1 MGILHMTN
9 AVSFLNNDCKLIHGN
24 ICMDAVV
31 VTETLDWKLHG
42 FDLLSEHSLPPDQ
55 CLMHA
60 SWMVGNQYKPAELG
74 KAEWDTISQAPPW
87 AVDAWGLGCLI
98 QEAFSQ
104 QYMSSLDN
112 LRRTDSIPPA
122 LLGDYQKLLSSA
134 PTRRLNPAKVAECK
148 FLNNRLVDVVAFM
161 ENISVKDSMDKESFF
176 KKLGAALP
184 SIPPAVAVQKILPLL
199 AHALEFGGAP
209 PHAVAPLLLIGNTL
223 ESEEFNRRVVP
234 TLSKLFAS
242 PDRSLRRSLL
252 ESIDSYASHLTT
264 PVLEEQIYV
273 HMQSGFTDGNAYIR
287 ELTLKSMLSL
297 APKLTNKTL
306 VNNVLKHLSKLQVD
320 EEASIRAN
328 TTVLLGNIAKYLG
341 ESTCKRDVFPPAKI
355 AGLRAMV
362 ATSQYHGPEDAA
374 LRILPAVAPLA
385 IEPMAEVRA
394 AALQVLEVFTQVLK
408 EHDAKRAADPVDSH
422 IGGMGTAQGA
432 AGAGGGAPAL
442 TAGSA
447 MLTWAVSSLMTTT
460 GLAAKPAVA
469 SGTGPPAATMAPP
482 TAPSIQPAAPSS
494 TRGPVSQVLPHVL
507 PSAATAARKGSSA
520 PAAGASGGPD
530 GWGDGKEDD
539 EPWQGL
545 GASAAAAPAAP
556 AARARTGPAARASG
570 AAKPKAAGGMKLGA
584 KPLGQQKLGV
594 TKGLGSTGAAFFD
607 EDTDAW

>member
-1 MGILHMTN
+1 
-9 AVSFLNNDCKLIHGN
+9 FL
-24 ICMDAVV
+24 
-31 VTETLDWKLHG
+31 LDFG
-42 FDLLSEHSLPPDQ
+42 TLPP
-55 CLMHA
+55 A
-60 SWMVGNQYKPAELG
+60 AAAAGPA
-74 KAEWDTISQAPPW
+74 
-87 AVDAWGLGCLI
+87 
-98 QEAFSQ
+98 
-104 QYMSSLDN
+104 
-112 LRRTDSIPPA
+112 
-122 LLGDYQKLLSSA
+122 
-134 PTRRLNPAKVAECK
+134 
-148 FLNNRLVDVVAFM
+148 
-161 ENISVKDSMDKESFF
+161 
-176 KKLGAALP
+176 
-184 SIPPAVAVQKILPLL
+184 AVA
-199 AHALEFGGAP
+199 
-209 PHAVAPLLLIGNTL
+209 
-223 ESEEFNRRVVP
+223 
-234 TLSKLFAS
+234 S
-242 PDRSLRRSLL
+242 P
-252 ESIDSYASHLTT
+252 AA
-264 PVLEEQIYV
+264 Q
-273 HMQSGFTDGNAYIR
+273 
-287 ELTLKSMLSL
+287 
-297 APKLTNKTL
+297 
-306 VNNVLKHLSKLQVD
+306 
-320 EEASIRAN
+320 
-328 TTVLLGNIAKYLG
+328 
-341 ESTCKRDVFPPAKI
+341 DVFPPAKI

-460 GLAAKPAVA
+460 GLAAKPAAA
-469 SGTGPPAATMAPP
+469 SGTGPPAATMAPH
-482 TAPSIQPAAPSS
+482 TAPSTQPAAPSS
-494 TRGPVSQVLPHVL
+494 TRGPVSQVLPQVL

-520 PAAGASGGPD
+520 PAASASGGPGQGGDGWGEAGDGWEEEAFEIDDEEAKARARLTMKPSASQPSARVVPSSSHAGAAAKVSPSSGGGAALRSGAETASTD